1 MSIKIAIAEDNL
13 FLLQTIKEK
22 LSFFAD
28 LEVCWTAI
36 HGEQL
41 LDFLAT
47 KELPDLILMDIE
59 MPVKNGIAT
68 TAAVRKTHPTLKIV
82 MLTVMDNHEHIF
94 QAIQAGANGYLLK
107 EVSPPELHKSILDTL
122 AGGAAMTPSIAQKA
136 LQLLRNPTLQP
147 QTTLEVQLTKRE
159 IEILQHLS
167 QGATSR
173 QIAEQLFR
181 SQKTIRNH
189 IENIY
194 KKLQVHS
201 KLEAVQ
207 KAKDNFIL

>member
-13 FLLQTIKEK
+13 FLLQSIKEK
-22 LSFFAD
+22 LSFFPD
-28 LEVCWTAI
+28 LEICWTAI

-41 LDFLAT
+41 LEFLAS

-59 MPVKNGIAT
+59 MPIKNGIAT
-68 TAAVRKTHPTLKIV
+68 TAAVRKTHPALKIV

-107 EVSPPELHKSILDTL
+107 EVAPPELHKSILDTL

-136 LQLLRNPTLQP
+136 LQLLRHPNLQP
-147 QTTLEVQLTKRE
+147 QQTLEVELTKRE
-159 IEILQHLS
+159 IEILQYLS